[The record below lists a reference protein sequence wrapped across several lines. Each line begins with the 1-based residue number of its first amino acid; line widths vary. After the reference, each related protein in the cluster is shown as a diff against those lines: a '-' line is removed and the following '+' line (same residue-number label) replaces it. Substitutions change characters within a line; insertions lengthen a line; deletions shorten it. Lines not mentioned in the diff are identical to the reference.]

1 MLPILRILPVGGVLL
16 AILILV
22 LALEPP
28 GAQRPVLTPTRGALV
43 DASQHPEWRQFLI
56 QAALRRAEE
65 LNRLLDLP
73 DTPTRIRDAGKV
85 AGLPANR
92 SDSDPDDNSTGTISD
107 TPSVTVPVDIGETS
121 LFELPIA
128 VPDEKPPVIKAPQ
141 RKAPR
146 ESRKKA
152 TPNRSVHATASTL
165 RAVAQDPLAGLFNTT
180 SVPQHARPAARST
193 SAPAPAPASAPS
205 ATATVTGADP
215 H

>member
-16 AILILV
+16 AILIVV

-28 GAQRPVLTPTRGALV
+28 GAQRPVLTPTRGALI

-56 QAALRRAEE
+56 QAALRRGEE

-73 DTPTRIRDAGKV
+73 GTPTHTQDAGKV
-85 AGLPANR
+85 AGLPGSR
-92 SDSDPDDNSTGTISD
+92 SDTDPDDNPTGTISE
-107 TPSVTVPVDIGETS
+107 TPSVTIPVDIGETS
-121 LFELPIA
+121 LFELPVA

-152 TPNRSVHATASTL
+152 T
-165 RAVAQDPLAGLFNTT
+165 
-180 SVPQHARPAARST
+180 
-193 SAPAPAPASAPS
+193 
-205 ATATVTGADP
+205 
-215 H
+215 